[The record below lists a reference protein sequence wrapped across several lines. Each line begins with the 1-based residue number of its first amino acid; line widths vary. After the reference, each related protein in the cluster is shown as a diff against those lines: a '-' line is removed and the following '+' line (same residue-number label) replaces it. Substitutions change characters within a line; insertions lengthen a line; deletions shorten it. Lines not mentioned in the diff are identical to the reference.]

1 MDIISF
7 FNKNK
12 KNLHYNQGYSL
23 YPTANLITRSIKT
36 TTTPIWNDLHNNH
49 SCKYLSLLFKSEH
62 CDINI
67 SETSS
72 HKKKAFLQSHI
83 KRRIKRRFK
92 KRSRD
97 L

>member
-67 SETSS
+67 SETLS
-72 HKKKAFLQSHI
+72 HNKEHLAEAY
-83 KRRIKRRFK
+83 
-92 KRSRD
+92 
-97 L
+97 

>member
-62 CDINI
+62 CDINCPNI
-67 SETSS
+67 VLQERT
-72 HKKKAFLQSHI
+72 FLQRHIKRHI
-83 KRRIKRRFK
+83 KRRVK
-92 KRSRD
+92 KRSREV
-97 L
+97 